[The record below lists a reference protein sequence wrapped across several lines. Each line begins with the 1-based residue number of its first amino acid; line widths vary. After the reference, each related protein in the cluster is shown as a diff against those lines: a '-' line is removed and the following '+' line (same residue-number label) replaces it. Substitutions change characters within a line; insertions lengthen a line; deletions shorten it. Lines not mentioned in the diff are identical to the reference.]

1 MNDYRLSEDV
11 KLTKLL
17 YKSIN
22 RKFSL
27 KPTTYCKNGIKI
39 NIDLIVRAHKKSI
52 CVDIEI
58 LIFYTKNVWHIIKYN
73 FIDGHL

>member
-27 KPTTYCKNGIKI
+27 KPTTNRKHGIKI
-39 NIDLIVRAHKKSI
+39 NIELIVRAHRKNI

-58 LIFYTKNVWHIIKYN
+58 LIFYTKNAWHIIKHN